1 MLVGVLVP
9 VKAFADA
16 KQRLGEV
23 LPAADRERLARA
35 MATRVVASAAPL
47 SVWVV
52 TDDDDVADWA
62 VEQGATP
69 LRQERAGLNAAVT
82 DAVAFL
88 AAAGI
93 ERVIVAHGD
102 LPFATDLAALANTE
116 GEGVTV
122 VPDRHDDGSNVL
134 VVPTGVGFRFAYGPG
149 SFARHLLEA
158 ERLELVVRVVRDAGL
173 GWDVDRPDD
182 LVALEEP
189 WTCPASPR

>member
-23 LPAADRERLARA
+23 LPAADRERLART
-35 MATRVVASAAPL
+35 MASRVVASAAPL
-47 SVWVV
+47 GVWVV
-52 TDDDDVADWA
+52 TDDDDVAEWA

-82 DAVAFL
+82 DAVAVL
-88 AAAGI
+88 AAAGVD
-93 ERVIVAHGD
+93 RVIVAHGD
-102 LPFATDLAALANTE
+102 LPFAADLAALAD

-158 ERLELVVRVVRDAGL
+158 ERLELGVRVVRDAGL

>member
-35 MATRVVASAAPL
+35 IATRVVAAAAPL

-52 TDDDDVADWA
+52 TDDDDVAVWA

-88 AAAGI
+88 AAAGVD
-93 ERVIVAHGD
+93 RVIVAHGD
-102 LPFATDLAALANTE
+102 LPFATGLATPA
-116 GEGVTV
+116 
-122 VPDRHDDGSNVL
+122 DGGGG
-134 VVPTGVGFRFAYGPG
+134 TR
-149 SFARHLLEA
+149 
-158 ERLELVVRVVRDAGL
+158 
-173 GWDVDRPDD
+173 
-182 LVALEEP
+182 
-189 WTCPASPR
+189 

>member
-23 LPAADRERLARA
+23 LPAADRERLART
-35 MATRVVASAAPL
+35 MASRVVASAAPL
-47 SVWVV
+47 GVWVV
-52 TDDDDVADWA
+52 TDDDDVAEWA

-82 DAVAFL
+82 DAVAVL
-88 AAAGI
+88 AAAGVD
-93 ERVIVAHGD
+93 RVIVAHGD
-102 LPFATDLAALANTE
+102 LPFATDLAALAD

-158 ERLELVVRVVRDAGL
+158 ERLELGVRVVRDAGL

>member
-1 MLVGVLVP
+1 MQVGVLVP

-35 MATRVVASAAPL
+35 MAARVVASAAPL
-47 SVWVV
+47 GVWVV
-52 TDDDDVADWA
+52 TDDDDVAVWA

-82 DAVAFL
+82 DAVAVL
-88 AAAGI
+88 ATAGI
-93 ERVIVAHGD
+93 DRVIVAHGD
-102 LPFATDLAALANTE
+102 LPFATDLAALAA
-116 GEGVTV
+116 GDGVTV

-149 SFARHLLEA
+149 SFARHLVEA
-158 ERLELVVRVVRDAGL
+158 ERLNLPTRVVRDPGL

>member
-1 MLVGVLVP
+1 
-9 VKAFADA
+9 
-16 KQRLGEV
+16 
-23 LPAADRERLARA
+23 
-35 MATRVVASAAPL
+35 
-47 SVWVV
+47 
-52 TDDDDVADWA
+52 

-69 LRQERAGLNAAVT
+69 LRQERPGLNAAVT
-82 DAVAFL
+82 DAVAVL
-88 AAAGI
+88 AAAGVD
-93 ERVIVAHGD
+93 RVIVAHGD
-102 LPFATDLAALANTE
+102 LPFATDLAALA
-116 GEGVTV
+116 GGDGVTV

-158 ERLELVVRVVRDAGL
+158 ERLKLVARVVRDPGL

>member
-1 MLVGVLVP
+1 MQVGVLVP

-35 MATRVVASAAPL
+35 MAARVVASAAPL
-47 SVWVV
+47 NVWVV
-52 TDDDDVADWA
+52 TDDADVAEWA
-62 VEQGATP
+62 IEQGATP

-82 DAVAFL
+82 DAVAVL
-88 AAAGI
+88 AAAGVD
-93 ERVIVAHGD
+93 RVIVAHGD
-102 LPFATDLAALANTE
+102 LPFATDLATLAE
-116 GEGVTV
+116 GDGVTV

-134 VVPTGVGFRFAYGPG
+134 VVPTDVGFRFAYGPG

-158 ERLELVVRVVRDAGL
+158 ERLELPARIVRDAGL

>member
-35 MATRVVASAAPL
+35 MAARVVASAAPL
-47 SVWVV
+47 DVWVV
-52 TDDDDVADWA
+52 TDDADVAEWA
-62 VEQGATP
+62 LEQGATP

-82 DAVAFL
+82 DAVAVL
-88 AAAGI
+88 AAAGVD
-93 ERVIVAHGD
+93 RVIVAHGD
-102 LPFATDLAALANTE
+102 LPFATDLAALAE

-158 ERLELVVRVVRDAGL
+158 ERLELAARVVRDAGL

>member
-35 MATRVVASAAPL
+35 MAARVVASGAPL
-47 SVWVV
+47 GVWVV
-52 TDDDDVADWA
+52 TDDDDVAVWA
-62 VEQGATP
+62 AEQGATP

-82 DAVAFL
+82 DAVAVL
-88 AAAGI
+88 ASAGVD
-93 ERVIVAHGD
+93 RVIVAHGD
-102 LPFATDLAALANTE
+102 LPFATELAALAA
-116 GEGVTV
+116 GDGVTV

-134 VVPTGVGFRFAYGPG
+134 VVPTSVGFRFAYGPG
-149 SFARHLLEA
+149 SFARHLQEA
-158 ERLELVVRVVRDAGL
+158 ERLNLATRVVRDPGL

>member
-23 LPAADRERLARA
+23 LPAADRERLART
-35 MATRVVASAAPL
+35 MAARVVASAAPL

-52 TDDDDVADWA
+52 TDDDDVAVWA
-62 VEQGATP
+62 VEQGASP
-69 LRQERAGLNAAVT
+69 LRQQRSGLNAAVT
-82 DAVAFL
+82 DAVAVL

-93 ERVIVAHGD
+93 DRVIVAHGD
-102 LPFATDLAALANTE
+102 LPFATDLAALAD

-158 ERLELVVRVVRDAGL
+158 ERLELAVRVVRDAGL

>member
-1 MLVGVLVP
+1 MQVGVLVP

-35 MATRVVASAAPL
+35 MAARVVASAAPL
-47 SVWVV
+47 DVWVV
-52 TDDDDVADWA
+52 TDDADVAEWA

-82 DAVAFL
+82 DAVAVL
-88 AAAGI
+88 AAAGVD
-93 ERVIVAHGD
+93 RVIVAHGD
-102 LPFATDLAALANTE
+102 LPFATDLAALAE
-116 GEGVTV
+116 GDGVTV

-158 ERLELVVRVVRDAGL
+158 ERLELAARIVRDPRL

>member
-1 MLVGVLVP
+1 MVVGVLVP

-47 SVWVV
+47 GVWVV
-52 TDDDDVADWA
+52 TDDDDVAAWA

-69 LRQERAGLNAAVT
+69 LRQQRAGLNAAVT
-82 DAVAFL
+82 DAVAVL
-88 AAAGI
+88 AAAGV
-93 ERVIVAHGD
+93 ECVIVAHGD
-102 LPFATDLAALANTE
+102 LPFATDLAALAE
-116 GEGVTV
+116 GDGVTV

-158 ERLELVVRVVRDAGL
+158 ERLGLAVRVVRDAGL

>member
-35 MATRVVASAAPL
+35 MAARVVASAAPL
-47 SVWVV
+47 GVWVV
-52 TDDDDVADWA
+52 TDDDDVAVWA

-69 LRQERAGLNAAVT
+69 LRQERAGLNPAVT
-82 DAVAFL
+82 DAVAVL
-88 AAAGI
+88 ASAGVD
-93 ERVIVAHGD
+93 RVIVAHGD
-102 LPFATDLAALANTE
+102 LPFATDLAALAA

-134 VVPTGVGFRFAYGPG
+134 VVPTNVGFRFAYGPG
-149 SFARHLLEA
+149 SFARHLMEA
-158 ERLELVVRVVRDAGL
+158 ERLNLPTRVVRDPGL

>member
-23 LPAADRERLARA
+23 LPAIDRERLARA
-35 MATRVVASAAPL
+35 MATRVVGAAAPL

-52 TDDDDVADWA
+52 TDDDEVAVWA
-62 VEQGATP
+62 VQQGATP

-82 DAVAFL
+82 DAVAVL
-88 AAAGI
+88 AAAGVD
-93 ERVIVAHGD
+93 RVIVAHGD
-102 LPFATDLAALANTE
+102 LPFATDLAALAE
-116 GEGVTV
+116 GDGVTL

-134 VVPTGVGFRFAYGPG
+134 VVPTGAGFRFAYGAG

-158 ERLELVVRVVRDAGL
+158 ERLNLAVRVVHDPGL
-173 GWDVDRPDD
+173 GWDVDRPAD

>member
-47 SVWVV
+47 GVWVV
-52 TDDDDVADWA
+52 TDDDDVAEWA

-82 DAVAFL
+82 DAVAVL
-88 AAAGI
+88 AAAGVD
-93 ERVIVAHGD
+93 RVIVAHGD
-102 LPFATDLAALANTE
+102 LPFATDLAALAD
-116 GEGVTV
+116 GEGLTV